1 MYNKKKSPNKF
12 LAAGMAALGATR
24 RVGTNDA
31 LAQLLASRQGGGG
44 LFSNI
49 SSAISQSGQQVT
61 GVPTIDAAP
70 SMGVNDQASID
81 DPSMIKQSPVMPGG
95 PSGGSNPFGGQ
106 KFEITPVQM
115 TYDTPT
121 PGNEMGSAN
130 PLFND
135 SVTSAGNVMFGDV
148 GQRQRSLQ
156 NKAGDIQAP
165 MYFKDQTGDGKITR
179 ADVIK
184 ARTEGYKK

>member
-12 LAAGMAALGATR
+12 LAAGMASLG
-24 RVGTNDA
+24 
-31 LAQLLASRQGGGG
+31 ASRQGGGG
-44 LFSNI
+44 FFSNI
-49 SSAISQSGQQVT
+49 GSAVNALGQQVT
-61 GVPTIDAAP
+61 GIPSTGVAP
-70 SMGVNDQASID
+70 STGVNDQASIN
-81 DPSMIKQSPVMPGG
+81 DPSMS
-95 PSGGSNPFGGQ
+95 SNSFRGQ

-121 PGNEMGSAN
+121 PGNEMGVAK

-135 SVTSAGNVMFGDV
+135 SVVNAGNQIFGGVD
-148 GQRQRSLQ
+148 QRQRSLQ
-156 NKAGDIQAP
+156 NQSGVIQAP

-184 ARTEGYKK
+184 ARVEGYKK

>member
-1 MYNKKKSPNKF
+1 
-12 LAAGMAALGATR
+12 
-24 RVGTNDA
+24 
-31 LAQLLASRQGGGG
+31 
-44 LFSNI
+44 
-49 SSAISQSGQQVT
+49 
-61 GVPTIDAAP
+61 
-70 SMGVNDQASID
+70 
-81 DPSMIKQSPVMPGG
+81 
-95 PSGGSNPFGGQ
+95 
-106 KFEITPVQM
+106 M
-115 TYDTPT
+115 TYETPI
-121 PGNEMGSAN
+121 PGNERGNAN

-135 SVTSAGNVMFGDV
+135 SVTSAGNTMFGDV